1 MMDRIRT
8 ERHVGQLQKRREQIA
23 MTLKHLGKERAEVER
38 NTEWVSRD
46 AYERRARLLSSIRS
60 WYVTE
65 IDQIDRALTGAE
77 ASNYGVC
84 AACNQL
90 IEARRLEAAP
100 GSEFCHACQPHK
112 DFETEL

>member
-46 AYERRARLLSSIRS
+46 AYERRARLLSSMRS
-60 WYVTE
+60 WYVSE
-65 IDQIDRALTGAE
+65 IDQIDRALRGAE
-77 ASNYGVC
+77 QSNYRLCV
-84 AACNQL
+84 ACNQL
-90 IEARRLEAAP
+90 IEARHIEAAP
-100 GSEFCHACQPHK
+100 ESEFCHACQPCK
-112 DFETEL
+112 DLETEL